1 MKVCPRCNNE
11 LFNESSCGFCGFTAK
26 MIDGFMAFAPELATG
41 NDNFESN
48 AHERLFK
55 SENSCFWFPERN
67 KLLTWVMKKYFPF
80 AESFLEVGCGTG
92 YVLSGLSLT
101 FSGIRYTG
109 ADIFTSGLK
118 FAASRAPQAEFMQMD
133 ARRIPFNNEFDVIG
147 AFDMIEHVDEDEQ
160 VLSQM
165 YKALRPGGGIII
177 TVPQHEWLWSAA
189 DDQGFHKRRYTR
201 TILGEKVTK
210 NGFEVIR
217 MISFMSLLLPVIIL
231 LRWRYLFYSKK
242 AIEKSVKKEI
252 KINSV
257 LNYLFGVICKLET
270 QMIKTGFSFPAGGS
284 LLCIAK
290 KR

>member
-1 MKVCPRCNNE
+1 MKVCPRCNKE
-11 LFNESSCGFCGFTAK
+11 LSNNSSCRLCGFTAK
-26 MIDGFMAFAPELATG
+26 MIDGFMAFAPELVTG
-41 NDNFESN
+41 NDNFESD
-48 AHERLFK
+48 AHERLFQC
-55 SENSCFWFPERN
+55 ENKCFWFPERN
-67 KLLTWVMKKYFPF
+67 KLLIWAMKKYFPLTQ
-80 AESFLEVGCGTG
+80 SFLEIGCGTG

-101 FSGIRYTG
+101 FPGIKYTG

-118 FAASRAPQAEFMQMD
+118 FASSRVPQAEFIQMD
-133 ARRIPFNNEFDVIG
+133 ARSIPFNNEFDVIG

-165 YKALRPGGGIII
+165 YKALRHGGGIIV

-201 TILGEKVTK
+201 AILGEKVTK
-210 NGFEVIR
+210 SGFEVIR
-217 MISFMSLLLPVIIL
+217 MISFMSILLPVIIL
-231 LRWRYLFYSKK
+231 LRWRYLFYSKTT
-242 AIEKSVKKEI
+242 IEKSVKEEI

-270 QMIKTGFSFPAGGS
+270 QMIKSGFSFPAGGS